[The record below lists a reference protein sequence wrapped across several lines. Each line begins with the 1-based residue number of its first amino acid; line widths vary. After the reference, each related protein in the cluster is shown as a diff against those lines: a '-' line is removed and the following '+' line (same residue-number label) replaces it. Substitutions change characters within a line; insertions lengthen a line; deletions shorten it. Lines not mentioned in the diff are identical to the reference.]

1 MPLFLLAYSLS
12 SFALL
17 LPAQRFIQ
25 LFAKDKYARKP
36 FFGKLR
42 EDPSALGMLNK
53 YWLIC
58 LSAQILLLAAV
69 TLFLIYVLDFTYGF
83 AILLLSFVFLAAMA
97 WLSWRWKWRDGVV
110 RPEGKRVA
118 LINLTLFLEAVLTHV
133 LVLMVFV
140 VLTALAGYLF
150 PGLAESTGTR
160 TSSAVAFS
168 IVQFFI
174 PYFCF
179 LLAEYLLV
187 ALLPRFLALAVA
199 ITQSMDPATSKKKD

>member
-1 MPLFLLAYSLS
+1 
-12 SFALL
+12 
-17 LPAQRFIQ
+17 
-25 LFAKDKYARKP
+25 
-36 FFGKLR
+36 
-42 EDPSALGMLNK
+42 
-53 YWLIC
+53 
-58 LSAQILLLAAV
+58 
-69 TLFLIYVLDFTYGF
+69 
-83 AILLLSFVFLAAMA
+83 
-97 WLSWRWKWRDGVV
+97 
-110 RPEGKRVA
+110 
-118 LINLTLFLEAVLTHV
+118 
-133 LVLMVFV
+133 MVFV